1 MLILAFIQE
10 QLSYAT
16 TGELIALGIMSSVL
30 LLELLGLCLTTTI
43 KD

>member
-16 TGELIALGIMSSVL
+16 TGELIAAGMALSFTFV
-30 LLELLGLCLTTTI
+30 ELYLVA
-43 KD
+43 KSF